1 MKLLPQFCFAVSAAA
16 LMVLALP
23 APQAHA
29 FTFEGANAV
38 TPDGSANLK
47 DPDSRFEDSDKGKM
61 DLGNGS
67 SLHFGSATQPSP
79 GASFDADANRLLS
92 PMGRPGESGRFR

>member
-1 MKLLPQFCFAVSAAA
+1 MKPLPQLCFAASAAV

-29 FTFEGANAV
+29 FTLEGANAV

-47 DPDSRFEDSDKGKM
+47 DPDSRFENTDKSKIDIGGGT
-61 DLGNGS
+61 LQ
-67 SLHFGSATQPSP
+67 FGGTQPSP